1 MFYLFQSHT
10 EANCTVSFR
19 LNGQDVQGC
28 VHKPTPS
35 AKNEK
40 CARVREKAGVKF
52 SDDVDEF
59 VVLSAEG
66 EDGKNKKSRKV
77 VTKCFRE
84 EPGRSVY
91 LPCMMTF
98 NIYCSEGA
106 IPCVTPMNMLV
117 RYSLCSLFPL
127 PLG

>member
-1 MFYLFQSHT
+1 MFYLLQSHT

-19 LNGQDVQGC
+19 LNGEDVQGC

-59 VVLSAEG
+59 VVLSAE
-66 EDGKNKKSRKV
+66 DGKNKKKRKV

-84 EPGRSVY
+84 EPGRSVG
-91 LPCMMTF
+91 LPCDD
-98 NIYCSEGA
+98 
-106 IPCVTPMNMLV
+106 L
-117 RYSLCSLFPL
+117 
-127 PLG
+127 